1 VLGLI
6 AFPVKV
12 VSSEMT
18 IQEVTPVEVKQE
30 TVEET
35 IRRVA
40 AEEKFSEVET
50 LVKIAT
56 EVETLVKIAR
66 CESRMIPTAK
76 NPHSTAT
83 GVFQILKHGNLST
96 KDRENVEWSTKWA
109 IENFNHGFPWT
120 ASKHCWN
127 K

>member
-56 EVETLVKIAR
+56 